1 MKQLFAVIFF
11 LFTVSIFAQQGTT
24 SPYSFFGIGSLK
36 FKGTIEN
43 RSMGGIGILADSI
56 HINVQNPATASQ
68 LRLVTYS
75 LAGSYRR
82 TDLKSGDEKQTATT
96 TSLDYLTMG
105 IPMGKVGVNF
115 GLLPF
120 TSSGYKLENT
130 SDDVVTRY
138 EGSGG
143 LNKAF
148 LAVGY
153 ELFPG
158 FSLGVDANYNF
169 GNIESVA
176 TTVQANIQY
185 GTREINRSSV
195 LGFSFNFGAHY
206 RTTFQNRLEWTASA
220 TYTPETGFTSENGR
234 ILATLAVL
242 ETGTETP
249 IDLRN
254 IDVDNTDFTNPSR
267 FAIGTGIGKS
277 KRWFVGGEFVS
288 QKTSNFVNRTADL
301 GDVEFLDAISFK
313 AGGYYIPNYNAISS
327 YFKRVVYRAG
337 FRFEETGVQVNG
349 EAINEFGISFGV
361 GLPAGRQFS
370 NLNIGFEIG
379 RLGTTNQGLVEETF
393 FNTFISLSLNDKW
406 FEKRYYD

>member
-1 MKQLFAVIFF
+1 M
-11 LFTVSIFAQQGTT
+11 
-24 SPYSFFGIGSLK
+24 
-36 FKGTIEN
+36 
-43 RSMGGIGILADSI
+43 
-56 HINVQNPATASQ
+56 
-68 LRLVTYS
+68 
-75 LAGSYRR
+75 
-82 TDLKSGDEKQTATT
+82 
-96 TSLDYLTMG
+96 
-105 IPMGKVGVNF
+105 
-115 GLLPF
+115 
-120 TSSGYKLENT
+120 
-130 SDDVVTRY
+130 
-138 EGSGG
+138 
-143 LNKAF
+143 
-148 LAVGY
+148 
-153 ELFPG
+153 
-158 FSLGVDANYNF
+158 
-169 GNIESVA
+169 
-176 TTVQANIQY
+176 
-185 GTREINRSSV
+185 
-195 LGFSFNFGAHY
+195 
-206 RTTFQNRLEWTASA
+206 
-220 TYTPETGFTSENGR
+220 
-234 ILATLAVL
+234 L
-242 ETGTETP
+242 ETGTESP